1 MKIFFYNLSLIYQGR
16 QRFCQ
21 KATKLLKDINIK
33 NKKEIFYFYF
43 SVLQRIQNSKA
54 EKLKIHISI
63 GIRNL
68 FFLIKFGNFQS
79 SDN

>member
-1 MKIFFYNLSLIYQGR
+1 MYHSL

-21 KATKLLKDINIK
+21 NPTKLLKDINIK